1 MKSTFIALGASV
13 ALFFCAKGHAALADD
28 IALLQQSWAKV
39 NYELKD
45 DAQEKAFKALIKD
58 SQKVVTSY
66 PDDAESHI
74 WHGIIQ
80 SSYAGAK
87 GGLGALGLAKQ
98 AKVEFEQA
106 IAIDREALSG
116 SALTSLGTLYSQVP
130 GWPIGF
136 GDDSKARELF
146 EQSLAINPYGLDI
159 NYFYAQFLYDEREY
173 STALLHLQRAQ
184 AAPKRPGR
192 ENADLY
198 RQAEVTEL
206 LALVEKKLKRK
217 K

>member
-1 MKSTFIALGASV
+1 MKSIFIALGASFG
-13 ALFFCAKGHAALADD
+13 LLCSGMSYAALVDD
-28 IALLQQSWAKV
+28 ISLLQQSWAKV

-45 DAQEKAFKALIKD
+45 EAQEKAFKALIKD
-58 SQKVVTSY
+58 SQRVVERY
-66 PDDAESHI
+66 PEKAESHI

-87 GGLGALGLAKQ
+87 GGLGALGLAKL
-98 AKVEFEQA
+98 AKTEFEQA
-106 IAIDREALSG
+106 LAIDREALNG
-116 SALTSLGTLYSQVP
+116 SALTSLGTLYSKVP

-136 GDDSKARELF
+136 GSDTKARELF
-146 EQSLAINPYGLDI
+146 EQSLAINPRGLDI

-173 STALLHLQRAQ
+173 SKALIHLKQAQ
-184 AAPKRPGR
+184 AAPKRSGR
-192 ENADLY
+192 EKADQY

-206 LALVEKKLKRK
+206 LARVEKKLKRK